1 MLPCCISALASSKKE
16 EREGGEKTSRMERKE
31 KKERKRKKIEG
42 NKSQKR
48 KIFGKILETL
58 FRLHMTTKMI

>member
-31 KKERKRKKIEG
+31 KKERKRKSRGTSLK
-42 NKSQKR
+42 K
-48 KIFGKILETL
+48 GKFLEKFWKL
-58 FRLHMTTKMI
+58 YFDYI